1 MTSNLVFMKDGESI
15 KKPLLLN
22 DEVFLIYAPRKLK
35 FPCSE
40 ITKYDTQ
47 LVVTLPDNSWGFF

>member
-22 DEVFLIYAPRKLK
+22 DEVFLIYAPRKHK

-40 ITKYDTQ
+40 IIKYDTQ
-47 LVVTLPDNSWGFF
+47 LAVSLPGNSWGFF

>member
-1 MTSNLVFMKDGESI
+1 MKDGESI

>member
-1 MTSNLVFMKDGESI
+1 MKDSESI

-22 DEVFLIYAPRKLK
+22 YEVFLIYAPRKLK

-40 ITKYDTQ
+40 ITKYDTE